1 MQGFWIK
8 TVSILLIAGVLL
20 GYNTKLEMRD
30 KENEIAKLQ
39 AEVESLQ
46 LVVDAQEEIKEAEE
60 AGAYKDGIYTGTASG
75 FGGEISVEVT
85 VEEHKI
91 TNVEVTAAA
100 GEDGSFLSM
109 AKNVIPKII
118 EEQSADVDTI
128 SGATFSST
136 GIRDAVREALE
147 KAVQ

>member
-60 AGAYKDGIYTGTASG
+60 TGAYKDGIYTGTASG